1 MTPFRITELYAFLSV
16 GEDGDEGVCA
26 FLNPADGVWMPMVA
40 ADARRLEL
48 LRPIAAQLAKE
59 TKKKIVL
66 CRFAI
71 REEIEVIMTSAST

>member
-1 MTPFRITELYAFLSV
+1 MSPFRITELYAFLSV

-48 LRPIAAQLAKE
+48 LRPIAEQLAKE
-59 TKKKIVL
+59 THKTIIL
-66 CRFAI
+66 CRFAP
-71 REEIEVIMTSAST
+71 REEIQTIGEEH